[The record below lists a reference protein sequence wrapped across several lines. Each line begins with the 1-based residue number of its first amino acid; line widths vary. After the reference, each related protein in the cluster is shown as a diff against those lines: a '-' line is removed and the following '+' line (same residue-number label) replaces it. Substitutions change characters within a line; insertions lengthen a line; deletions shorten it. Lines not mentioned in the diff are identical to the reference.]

1 MNERLKNGLTRRRR
15 RVNLISE

>member
-1 MNERLKNGLTRRRR
+1 MNGRLIFGLTRRRR